1 MKHKAGNSW
10 QHSLATL
17 LIILFIFYYI
27 IRGQNERFF
36 TRLSR
41 LLYFFL
47 DLLMHI
53 IDQRVNIH
61 VCLRIMR
68 KHRMQ

>member
-1 MKHKAGNSW
+1 MKHKVDNSW
-10 QHSLATL
+10 PHSLATL

-27 IRGQNERFF
+27 IRGQNGRFF